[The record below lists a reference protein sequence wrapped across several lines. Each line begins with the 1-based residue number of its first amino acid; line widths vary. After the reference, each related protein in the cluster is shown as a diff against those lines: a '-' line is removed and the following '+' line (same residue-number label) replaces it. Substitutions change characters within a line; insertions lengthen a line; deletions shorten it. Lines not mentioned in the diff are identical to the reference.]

1 MKNTPLIAL
10 AFLPAASA
18 AAQTNTGKSG
28 LPYDRISGGY
38 SSNSDV
44 RSTIFSGTALLGD
57 VLIGGNYTLKEYAKF
72 RPFTSKHAGF
82 TLGYLVGTGDADVIF
97 SASYGRGNGSAF
109 VGNALTK
116 ADVDEFGY
124 GIAWRQRL
132 NAFLDYTFSYN
143 HTRANYSA
151 GFYTSKGIALV
162 GDAVDSVDT
171 VGLSIRHAFSKSLDF
186 VVGYSHGLGGG
197 GLGGKANTWSLSLG
211 WYF

>member
-10 AFLPAASA
+10 ALLTAASA

-28 LPYDRISGGY
+28 LPYDRIAGSY
-38 SSNSDV
+38 SSDGDV
-44 RSTIFSGTALLGD
+44 RSTIFSGTALLGSFL
-57 VLIGGNYTLKEYAKF
+57 VGGNYTLKDYDDF
-72 RPFTSKHAGF
+72 GTFTSKHAGL

-97 SASYGRGNGSAF
+97 SATYGRGSGSGVVAGAQ
-109 VGNALTK
+109 VA

-132 NAFLDYTFSYN
+132 NASLDYTFSYN
-143 HTRANYSA
+143 HTRFNYAA
-151 GFYTSKGIALV
+151 GFYAGGVSVV

-171 VGLSIRHAFSKSLDF
+171 VGLSLRYAFSKSLDF
-186 VVGYSHGLGGG
+186 VLGYSHGLGGG
-197 GLGGKANTWSLSLG
+197 GLGGNSNTWSLSLG